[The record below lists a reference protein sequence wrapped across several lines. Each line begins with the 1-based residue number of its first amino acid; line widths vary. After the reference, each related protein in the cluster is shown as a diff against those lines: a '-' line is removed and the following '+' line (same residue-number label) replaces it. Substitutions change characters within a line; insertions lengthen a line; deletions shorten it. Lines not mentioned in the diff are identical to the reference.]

1 MKHGEANTRHGGG
14 GTNRLAGSANLR
26 NGTFI
31 IFFMARFQYTNDFL
45 GVLLFVYESL
55 NRNHDI
61 SFYTYIIIYMYIYIY
76 MYIISS
82 MLASEFVLFPEVV
95 VSFAK
100 ELAAK
105 VQQQERRLGE

>member
-1 MKHGEANTRHGGG
+1 MRQFEEWNIHHV
-14 GTNRLAGSANLR
+14 
-26 NGTFI
+26 
-31 IFFMARFQYTNDFL
+31 FMARFQYTNDFL
-45 GVLLFVYESL
+45 GLLLFVYESL
-55 NRNHDI
+55 NHNHDI
-61 SFYTYIIIYMYIYIY
+61 SLYTYIIIYIYIY
-76 MYIISS
+76 MYIILS